1 MKMFEKNPKVDL
13 ELRING
19 TDEIKFFQD
28 LGQVKE
34 MVRVLEYIDQ
44 PLNTRLSSILQL
56 CCQYGN
62 DSDVVYWLLEHGANP
77 NYLDI
82 DCQDASYYADKNTD
96 LVAGLLCQCA
106 LMEYKSKC
114 PVGNIFE
121 RKKLSFD
128 IIKAEIAKHKEE
140 IVNGRK

>member
-13 ELRING
+13 ELK
-19 TDEIKFFQD
+19 IKDAHQCELFQD
-28 LGQVKE
+28 LNQVKE
-34 MVRVLEYIDQ
+34 MVKVLEYIDQ

-62 DSDVVYWLLEHGANP
+62 DSDVVYWLLEQGANP

-82 DCQDASYYADKNTD
+82 DCHDASYYADKNLD

-114 PVGNIFE
+114 PIGNIFE

-128 IIKAEIAKHKEE
+128 IIKAEIAKHKQE